1 MKKCSE
7 VGSRAIRKRIAKQ
20 FAKQT
25 ARGQIRKRIAKQFA
39 KQTARVVKHRASQA
53 GSADRRAR
61 VPSHWDGRVLVSTR
75 SWPLQTAEHPKGAR
89 PPARPGVL
97 LLAATAVAC
106 S

>member
-1 MKKCSE
+1 MKKRSE

-25 ARGQIRKRIAKQFA
+25 AR
-39 KQTARVVKHRASQA
+39 VVKRRASQA
-53 GSADRRAR
+53 GCADCRAR
-61 VPSHWDGRVLVSTR
+61 VPSHRDGRVHCQPV
-75 SWPLQTAEHPKGAR
+75 EHPEGAR

-97 LLAATAVAC
+97 LLSATTVAC